1 MSRYA
6 ITCTLDLV
14 HSRRRSQTWGLVLQA
29 ARDNVV
35 YVEAFTAQLVS
46 PNTMSDELRVVKEA
60 QDSLRS
66 YEELRTLREVAVQR
80 LERARAEAVE
90 PEPEV
95 VEEPQAP
102 TLQRWFPLW
111 GGWYDTGQAEAEERA
126 PPRIEEYLQDA
137 LKEDQEVL
145 GVAHKDVVFS
155 HLTMHLTRASVRLVR
170 AQGEGGQGQL
180 LFDIQFDDVKV
191 RDCAVAGTSTP
202 RPRTSPGPGPAPCWR
217 PSPWAWCT

>member
-14 HSRRRSQTWGLVLQA
+14 HSRRRSQTWELVLQA

-66 YEELRTLREVAVQR
+66 YEELRALREVAVQR
-80 LERARAEAVE
+80 LERDRGQADE
-90 PEPEV
+90 PEPEGP
-95 VEEPQAP
+95 EEPQAP

-111 GGWYDTGQAEAEERA
+111 GGWYGSGEVEVEAEEERA

-155 HLTMHLTRASVRLVR
+155 HLTVHLTRASVRLVR

-191 RDCAVAGTSTP
+191 SDWPVPSTRTP
-202 RPRTSPGPGPAPCWR
+202 RRHTSPDPGPAPCW
-217 PSPWAWCT
+217 PP